1 MAAATPAR
9 SQPLSFPETTLA
21 SGRRVGGETIKTA
34 IFNKRAPCTP
44 KSQTLARLAWSP
56 SLSLLPGRPAPPPNT
71 PGTHRH
77 SLQGLHNDPVDLV
90 EQPAGHLLASGALQV
105 ESQVVHRPLAPVD
118 VVVILLATEK
128 GVGPQAMLPEEPSAC
143 SHP

>member
-9 SQPLSFPETTLA
+9 SQPLSLPETTLA
-21 SGRRVGGETIKTA
+21 SGRCVGGETIKTA
-34 IFNKRAPCTP
+34 IFNKRATCTP

-56 SLSLLPGRPAPPPNT
+56 LLSPPRAPRPAPST

-77 SLQGLHNDPVDLV
+77 GLQGLHNDPVDLV

-105 ESQVVHRPLAPVD
+105 QPQVVHRPLAPVD

-128 GVGPQAMLPEEPSAC
+128 GVAPQAMLPEEPSAC